1 MGISLKKALNR
12 LFKSENGNTL
22 MDARWNKKM
31 KTTRQVLMQIKK
43 IIEIIMRNS
52 AFTQPVQ
59 AGGLRRIYLTEGFS
73 PVCNG
78 VYCCNTA

>member
-59 AGGLRRIYLTEGFS
+59 AGVKTGAEAPWCLDTHFL
-73 PVCNG
+73 PP
-78 VYCCNTA
+78 A